1 MKNNPLDLT
10 LEIQVACEDEYIP
23 EQTKIETWVT
33 AALNHR
39 CETAEIGIRLVSAT
53 EIAELNQNYRNKA
66 GPTNIL
72 SFAYSKQPLSGDM
85 AICASI
91 VNQEAKTAGLEKNA
105 HWAHIIVHGVL
116 HLLGFDHEEDNE
128 AEVMEKL
135 ETKILSTLGV
145 SDPYE

>member
-10 LEIQVACEDEYIP
+10 LDIQVACGDEYTP
-23 EQTKIETWVT
+23 QQADIESWVT

-39 CETAEIGIRLVSAT
+39 CDVAEIGIRLVSDT
-53 EIAELNQNYRNKA
+53 EIAKLNQNYRHKA

-91 VNQEAKTAGLEKNA
+91 VNSEAAAAALEKKA

-116 HLLGFDHEEDNE
+116 HLLGFDHEDDDE
-128 AEVMEKL
+128 AQVMEKL